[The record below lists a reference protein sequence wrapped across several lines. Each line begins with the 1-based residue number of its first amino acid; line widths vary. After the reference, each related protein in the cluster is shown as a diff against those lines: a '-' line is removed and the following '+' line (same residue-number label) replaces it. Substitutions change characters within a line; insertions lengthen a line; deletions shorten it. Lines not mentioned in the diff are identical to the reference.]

1 MKGSDYMSHTDYTR
15 NILNIKDENII
26 FYENCLEEV
35 KIKNKIVKVFHAK
48 LTYTP
53 NVCPNCGCL
62 YESNPETIIKY
73 GFKKNCNI
81 KMDKISN
88 YSVILKLDK
97 QRFLCKHCK
106 STFIATTNLVDFH
119 KQISNNTK
127 TTITL
132 ELMEKGAEK
141 DIARRNNVSTCT
153 VNRILGSISKD
164 KLVKNNGALPT
175 VMGIDE
181 FKATSDTISK
191 MAFIIVDEDK
201 HNIFDMNNSR
211 LSLDI
216 EKYFKRYSKK
226 ERDKVQFITMDLYK
240 PYYKLMHSLF
250 RNATLISDRF
260 HIVLQSRNALD
271 NTRVKLCNKSNSNYR
286 KLKKYWKLILK
297 KEDELDDKKKRYSK
311 CFRKEMTE
319 KEIVTYLI
327 NTDQKLYNDYQV
339 YQGIDRAINTKDKK
353 LFLNIVQ
360 NNKNNK
366 NISIKMKKALNT
378 YINLEEY
385 ILNSFDYE
393 YSNGIVEGMN
403 NLIKQIKHS
412 ACGYRKFNH
421 LKARVMLIKGL
432 LNPIKAS

>member
-153 VNRILGSISKD
+153 VNRILGSISED

>member
-1 MKGSDYMSHTDYTR
+1 MSHTDYTR

-164 KLVKNNGALPT
+164 KLVKNNSALPT

-311 CFRKEMTE
+311 CFRKEITE